1 MEGLSNFETVDV
13 KADLVNRNLFIKM
26 RVPDIRIR
34 GFYKAEG
41 KALVVTLKGD
51 GPFTGLGTNAIL
63 LCGFLAIKGQSK
75 IVRFCYKDTI
85 KVCVRGHN
93 QGLC

>member
-51 GPFTGLGTNAIL
+51 GPFTGLGTNPM
-63 LCGFLAIKGQSK
+63 CEWCSVGMFS
-75 IVRFCYKDTI
+75 
-85 KVCVRGHN
+85 
-93 QGLC
+93 